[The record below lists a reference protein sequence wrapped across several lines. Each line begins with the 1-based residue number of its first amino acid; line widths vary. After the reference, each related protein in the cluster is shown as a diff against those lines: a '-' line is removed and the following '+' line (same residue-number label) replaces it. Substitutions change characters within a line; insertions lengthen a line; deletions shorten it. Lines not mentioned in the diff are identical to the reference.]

1 MKYQIHARMDEK
13 SLVAKEKLNELLQQR
28 GYEAS
33 SEPHLLFTIGGDGT
47 VLHAIQENL
56 SRLDQLVI
64 VPIHTGTLGFLTN
77 YTVAEFDQL
86 LADLKNPLTCKRV
99 NLLQAECFD
108 ERDVLRHLVFGLNEI
123 RVENI
128 LKTQVIDVML
138 NDQVLERFRGN
149 GLCVSGQMGST
160 AYNRSINGA
169 IIDESVA
176 ALQLTEISGI
186 HHQHYRS
193 LYSSLILNPKTVI
206 TLSSASYEGA
216 KLVYDYLNIDL
227 HVTKKIVIRQSDL
240 FASFLCS
247 SHRNYYDRLRTLF

>member
-13 SLVAKEKLNELLQQR
+13 SLEAKKRLHELLQQQR
-28 GYEAS
+28 YEVS
-33 SEPHLLFTIGGDGT
+33 DEPQLLFTIGGDGT

-56 SRLDQLVI
+56 PRLGQLII

-86 LADLKNPLTCKRV
+86 LADLRQPLTCKKV

-108 ERDVLRHLVFGLNEI
+108 EKDALRHFVFGLNEI

-138 NDQVLERFRGN
+138 NDQGLERFRGN
-149 GLCVSGQMGST
+149 CLCVSGQMGST

-169 IIDESVA
+169 IIDC
-176 ALQLTEISGI
+176 Q
-186 HHQHYRS
+186 
-193 LYSSLILNPKTVI
+193 
-206 TLSSASYEGA
+206 
-216 KLVYDYLNIDL
+216 
-227 HVTKKIVIRQSDL
+227 
-240 FASFLCS
+240 
-247 SHRNYYDRLRTLF
+247 